1 MPFLL
6 DSFDQLPGI
15 EQARGRTP
23 EIDALRVVCSELGL
37 PRDFARMCV
46 ACAEAAKTLVFDNRG
61 PSGHRP
67 WLFAATAALLPDD
80 RVTRY
85 KKLWKRIDESYGIG
99 TGRRGPEVPFEFAEG
114 LRFAAVVE
122 LTPENFAE
130 GTRLLRALRSSAL
143 VWTAREQ
150 MDSEA
155 GTRRFFELAFPPRKG
170 VPDDRTDWARL
181 ASAYC
186 PLGDILVRPSGSWDE
201 RECSLD
207 LIGRR
212 DQLRPLE
219 AGLPSVLEE
228 GTGRARH

>member
-1 MPFLL
+1 MLH
-6 DSFDQLPGI
+6 SFDQLPGI

-23 EIDALRVVCSELGL
+23 KIDALRVVCSELGL

-46 ACAEAAKTLVFDNRG
+46 ACAEAAKPLVFDDRSPG
-61 PSGHRP
+61 GHRP
-67 WLFAATAALLPDD
+67 WLFVATAAWLPDD

-85 KKLWKRIDESYGIG
+85 EKLWKRIDERYGIG
-99 TGRRGPEVPFEFAEG
+99 AGRRGPEVPFESAEG
-114 LRFAAVVE
+114 LRFAAVAE

-130 GTRLLRALRSSAL
+130 GARLLRGLRSSAL

-170 VPDDRTDWARL
+170 VPDALTDWARL

-207 LIGRR
+207 FIGRR

-228 GTGRARH
+228 GTGRARY